1 MCQANIHNWKALV
14 THFKIFHFLKSD
26 STYKCVEENC
36 TQTFQCLGSFKRHM
50 SIKHTSYE
58 IEPNNSSHFES
69 PSLPLDTSIIEPPFL
84 QYQVANTTPMV
95 EEQFIIDKAIN
106 SLYKSAV
113 EFIVGLHNN
122 NNFTK
127 KDVNNIQSSI
137 IQSLLTPMVS
147 ILKNVVKTE
156 VKEPLSLSK
165 FDNILTAMSNPFQF
179 CTSEYILLKWL
190 AANDLI
196 SEVKQFTIH
205 NEICPVQHLGETVY
219 DEKQTKGALLPIKL
233 QFKKYFEHGNI
244 FKNQLN
250 RLKKLQLSNDND
262 ITNFVQGKLWKLKMS
277 HHSSDKIL
285 IPYFLYI
292 DDAEINNPLGSHAMH
307 QQISAIYY
315 SFPLAENSSKL
326 SNIFL
331 AALIKSLDL
340 KEFGNDLC
348 LQTLI
353 CEINLLENDGLDI
366 VTECG
371 SFHVHFILGIVLG
384 DNLGMNSILEFS
396 KSFSANYFCRFC
408 KVDKLRSKQMCE
420 EDISCM
426 RNIDNYNIDIDIQN
440 FSETGIYKESILNQI
455 QSFHVTQNFCVDTMH
470 DLYEGVCHYDMC
482 HIIKYFINTA
492 KLFTL
497 ETLNKRKSNF
507 NYGPIEFGNISPEIS
522 INHLNNCR
530 LKMSGREVMTFI
542 HFFPL
547 MVGDLVPEND
557 EVWSFFLILL
567 KIVDILLSYTFNA
580 DAISYLKQLISK
592 HNNQYNLLF
601 NDTLKPKHHF
611 LVHYPTV
618 IEYSGPPRLYWCF
631 RFEGKHKEMK
641 MYARSTTSRKN
652 ITLTLANKFQLKFAH
667 LLLQPTL
674 LKIISKEKHK
684 IQTKHIELISK
695 TLNLSPSKY
704 SCYNYL
710 EFNGIVFKEG
720 YYLSKFLNEIKLF
733 KITEIIVI
741 ENNDDTVLILGE
753 QILFEKFD
761 PHYESF
767 VINENTNELSNFS
780 IYSTY
785 DFSGPPINITNVA
798 NGKKMLRLKEFY

>member
-1 MCQANIHNWKALV
+1 MI
-14 THFKIFHFLKSD
+14 
-26 STYKCVEENC
+26 
-36 TQTFQCLGSFKRHM
+36 
-50 SIKHTSYE
+50 
-58 IEPNNSSHFES
+58 
-69 PSLPLDTSIIEPPFL
+69 
-84 QYQVANTTPMV
+84 
-95 EEQFIIDKAIN
+95 
-106 SLYKSAV
+106 
-113 EFIVGLHNN
+113 
-122 NNFTK
+122 
-127 KDVNNIQSSI
+127 
-137 IQSLLTPMVS
+137 
-147 ILKNVVKTE
+147 
-156 VKEPLSLSK
+156 
-165 FDNILTAMSNPFQF
+165 
-179 CTSEYILLKWL
+179 
-190 AANDLI
+190 
-196 SEVKQFTIH
+196 
-205 NEICPVQHLGETVY
+205 
-219 DEKQTKGALLPIKL
+219 
-233 QFKKYFEHGNI
+233 
-244 FKNQLN
+244 
-250 RLKKLQLSNDND
+250 
-262 ITNFVQGKLWKLKMS
+262 
-277 HHSSDKIL
+277 
-285 IPYFLYI
+285 
-292 DDAEINNPLGSHAMH
+292 
-307 QQISAIYY
+307 
-315 SFPLAENSSKL
+315 
-326 SNIFL
+326 
-331 AALIKSLDL
+331 
-340 KEFGNDLC
+340 
-348 LQTLI
+348 
-353 CEINLLENDGLDI
+353 
-366 VTECG
+366 
-371 SFHVHFILGIVLG
+371 
-384 DNLGMNSILEFS
+384 
-396 KSFSANYFCRFC
+396 
-408 KVDKLRSKQMCE
+408 
-420 EDISCM
+420 
-426 RNIDNYNIDIDIQN
+426 
-440 FSETGIYKESILNQI
+440 
-455 QSFHVTQNFCVDTMH
+455 
-470 DLYEGVCHYDMC
+470 C

-530 LKMSGREVMTFI
+530 LKMSAREVMTFI

-611 LVHYPTV
+611 LIHYPTV

-667 LLLQPTL
+667 LLLQPKL

-695 TLNLSPSKY
+695 TWNLSLSKY

-761 PHYESF
+761 PHYEPF
-767 VINENTNELSNFS
+767 VINENTNELSNFF

>member
-1 MCQANIHNWKALV
+1 MPYQAA
-14 THFKIFHFLKSD
+14 
-26 STYKCVEENC
+26 ST
-36 TQTFQCLGSFKRHM
+36 S
-50 SIKHTSYE
+50 SI
-58 IEPNNSSHFES
+58 
-69 PSLPLDTSIIEPPFL
+69 TSI
-84 QYQVANTTPMV
+84 V
-95 EEQFIIDKAIN
+95 EEQFDINIAIN
-106 SLYKSAV
+106 SIYKSAV
-113 EFIVGLHNN
+113 EFIVGLHDN

-127 KDVNNIQSSI
+127 KDVSNIQFGI
-137 IQSLLTPMVS
+137 IKSLLTPMVS
-147 ILKNVVKTE
+147 ILKNIIKTE

-165 FDNILTAMSNPFQF
+165 FDHILTAISNPFQF

-190 AANDLI
+190 VENDLI

-205 NEICPVQHLGETVY
+205 NEICPVQHLGKTVY
-219 DEKQTKGALLPIKL
+219 DEKQTKGALLPLKL
-233 QFKKYFEHGNI
+233 QFKKYFEHGEH

-250 RLKKLQLSNDND
+250 KLKQLDLNYDNN
-262 ITNFVQGKLWKLKMS
+262 ITNFVQGKLRKLKIS
-277 HHSSDKIL
+277 KHSSDKIL

-292 DDAEINNPLGSHAMH
+292 DDAEINNPLGSHAMY

-315 SFPLAENSSKL
+315 SFPLAENNSKL

-353 CEINLLENDGLDI
+353 DEINLLENDGLDI
-366 VTECG
+366 VTDCG

-408 KVDKLRSKQMCE
+408 KVDKLRSKQIYE
-420 EDISCM
+420 EDTSCI
-426 RNIDNYNIDIDIQN
+426 RNIDNYNIDIATQN
-440 FSETGIYKESILNQI
+440 FSETGIHKESILNTI
-455 QSFHVTQNFCVDTMH
+455 QSFHVTQNFCVDIMH

-497 ETLNKRKSNF
+497 DTLNDRKSNF
-507 NYGPIEFGNISPEIS
+507 NYGPIEFGNISPNIS
-522 INHLNNCR
+522 INHLNNFH
-530 LKMSGREVMTFI
+530 LKMSAREVMTFI

-547 MVGDLVPEND
+547 MIGDLVPEHD

-567 KIVDILLSYTFNA
+567 KMVDILLSYTFNA
-580 DAISYLKQLISK
+580 DAISYLKQLIST
-592 HNNQYNLLF
+592 HNNQYNILF

-667 LLLQPTL
+667 LLLQPVKS
-674 LKIISKEKHK
+674 KIILKEKHK
-684 IQTKHIELISK
+684 IQTKHIELINK
-695 TLNLSPSKY
+695 TLNLPPSKY
-704 SCYNYL
+704 SCYNDL
-710 EFNGIVFKEG
+710 EFNGIIFKEG
-720 YYLSKFLNEIKLF
+720 YYLTKFLNEMNLF

-741 ENNDDTVLILGE
+741 ENNDDTVFILGE
-753 QILFEKFD
+753 QILFKHFD
-761 PHYESF
+761 PRYESF
-767 VINENTNELSNFS
+767 VINENKDELNNFS
-780 IYSTY
+780 IYSAY
-785 DFSGPPINITNVA
+785 DFSGPPINVTKMA